1 MVEVN
6 FDEIDLTFR
15 PSAII
20 RIADGLGTDDKN
32 YVTEDD
38 ERLTDG
44 LGVPIKKD
52 NVGGLIPLQRHNF
65 QVDDEG
71 IVVNE
76 NGEPVWILSDDV
88 RRDLFVPTTH
98 RGEPAA
104 IIRDDY
110 PEKAAIISLV
120 EQSQEFIRE

>member
-6 FDEIDLTFR
+6 LDEIDLTFR
-15 PSAII
+15 PSSII
-20 RIADGLGTDDKN
+20 RIADGLGTDDEN
-32 YVTEDD
+32 YVTEDG

-44 LGVPIKKD
+44 LGVPIKKE

-65 QVDDEG
+65 HVNDDG

-76 NGEPVWILSDDV
+76 NGEPVWILSDGE

-104 IIRDDY
+104 IIRSDY
-110 PEKAAIISLV
+110 PDKSAIISLV
-120 EQSQEFIRE
+120 EQSQEFLK